1 MIQQG
6 NQQGGAPGA
15 EQKKPPFER
24 FYEDNYFRLIRYLYG
39 KTGSMQDAEDI
50 AGDAFIYCYQNYE
63 SFDPQKG
70 SLTTWLYLVTNSRLK
85 NFFRGKRP
93 QSDFSEFEEWLF
105 SEEPDMDRSVYLEQL
120 RAFIAEQLDALPERQ
135 RRVVVLRYFQ
145 ELSFEEIARQLDT
158 TPGNVRTMLSRTLSK
173 LEEALTASKNDW
185 RN

>member
-1 MIQQG
+1 MMQRG
-6 NQQGGAPGA
+6 CPPGGQTATEKA
-15 EQKKPPFER
+15 RPPFER

-39 KTGSMQDAEDI
+39 KTGSIQDAEDI
-50 AGDAFIYCYQNYE
+50 AGDVFIYCYQNYE
-63 SFDPQKG
+63 SFDPEKG

-93 QSDFSEFEEWLF
+93 QTDFSEFEEWLF
-105 SEEPDMDRSVYLEQL
+105 SVEPDMDRAVYLEQL
-120 RAFIAEQLDALPERQ
+120 RSFIAEQLDALPERQ

-158 TPGNVRTMLSRTLSK
+158 TPGNVRTILSRTLSR
-173 LEEALTASKNDW
+173 LEEALTATKYDW